1 MAFNLNGTHVLQK
14 VLLCLKIENVD
25 FIFRPVIENFYDL
38 AMDQNGL
45 CLIKKV
51 VAKIKDKEDLMEE
64 VGIIL
69 TENAVSL
76 V

>member
-1 MAFNLNGTHVLQK
+1 MENL
-14 VLLCLKIENVD
+14 D
-25 FIFRPVIENFYDL
+25 FIFRPVIKNFIDL

-51 VAKIKDKEDLMEE
+51 VAKIKDKVDLMEE

>member
-1 MAFNLNGTHVLQK
+1 MENL
-14 VLLCLKIENVD
+14 D
-25 FIFRPVIENFYDL
+25 FIFRPVIENFIDL

>member
-1 MAFNLNGTHVLQK
+1 
-14 VLLCLKIENVD
+14 
-25 FIFRPVIENFYDL
+25 
-38 AMDQNGL
+38 MDQNGL

-64 VGIIL
+64 VGILL

>member
-14 VLLCLKIENVD
+14 VLLCLKMENLD
-25 FIFRPVIENFYDL
+25 FIFRPVIENFIDL